1 MWVRADSQFIICPTA
16 KSPLRWGMRPIF
28 KSGKEAFSLKAIH
41 RYSRLPVAKFVAMN
55 VLPVGE
61 VVLAGGNQETFIRS
75 VAEW

>member
-1 MWVRADSQFIICPTA
+1 
-16 KSPLRWGMRPIF
+16 MRPIF